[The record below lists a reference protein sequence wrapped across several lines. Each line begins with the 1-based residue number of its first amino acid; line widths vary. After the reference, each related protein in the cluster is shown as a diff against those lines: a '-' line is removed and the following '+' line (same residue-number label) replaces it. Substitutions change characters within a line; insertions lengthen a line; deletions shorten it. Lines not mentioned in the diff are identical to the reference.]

1 MTELERK
8 AYAYVI
14 ERQKDPNYPVYNWE
28 TEITD
33 AYEQGYKDAV
43 DNACSGLT
51 KIKENLLSSAK
62 EGLWNDAQ
70 GDVLPEIDREVI
82 VLCNNGKVCF
92 GHRPNPDSYATVE
105 GENFYPQTYDKG
117 GWNIPDVRW
126 WLDVSIPNL
135 EEQQ

>member
-1 MTELERK
+1 MTEFEKRLDTL
-8 AYAYVI
+8 I
-14 ERQKDPNYPVYNWE
+14 MMLGDPN
-28 TEITD
+28 ITI
-33 AYEQGYKDAV
+33 
-43 DNACSGLT
+43 NPSGFD

-62 EGLWNDAQ
+62 EGLWNDTQ

-82 VLCNNGKVCF
+82 VLLDNGKVCF

-117 GWNIPDVRW
+117 GWNIPNVRW
-126 WLDVSIPNL
+126 WLDVPIPNL